1 MLQYHFEG
9 LKELAEATDPALLV
23 GPLKTFFKSATVV
36 VQGEARHYAP
46 SDTGHLR
53 NMIVTEIDAGRPP
66 IWGKVGVLSAEA
78 GTPLWFKARAMEYGT
93 GSQGDPEVSHKAGH
107 WPPGEAL
114 NRWAGRHGF
123 GKDGGW
129 QVAAAIGKR
138 GGLKGRK
145 YLRIG
150 FALSLERIRGLLRQV
165 PVDVVK
171 EWARRVK
178 R

>member
-9 LKELAEATDPALLV
+9 LKELIKATEPVLLV
-23 GPLKTFFKSATVV
+23 EPLRKFFKSATVV

-66 IWGKVGVLSAEA
+66 IWGKVGVLKAEE

-93 GSQGDPEVSHKAGH
+93 GSQGDPEVSHKSGH

-114 NRWAGRHGF
+114 AVWGKRHG
-123 GKDGGW
+123 GISGYA
-129 QVAAAIGKR
+129 VAAAIGRR

-150 FALSLERIRGLLRQV
+150 FALSLDRIKGLLRQV
-165 PVDVVK
+165 PVDVVR
-171 EWARRVK
+171 EWAKRVK
-178 R
+178 G